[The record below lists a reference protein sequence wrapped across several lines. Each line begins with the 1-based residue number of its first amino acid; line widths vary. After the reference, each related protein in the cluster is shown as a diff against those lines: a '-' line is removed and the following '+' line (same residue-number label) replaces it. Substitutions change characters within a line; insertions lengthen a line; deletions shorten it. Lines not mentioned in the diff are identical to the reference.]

1 MADEEY
7 EIIPT
12 SPIRRLEKRIDDME
26 STSTPSEV
34 RKLIEQV
41 IELIKSNQRVI
52 DDIVKSN
59 FELRNELSRVP
70 GKIDELLKSMD
81 DFMEL
86 LKASATEEVV
96 SGISKDVMEP
106 VVKKIGELVDQ
117 GREQSKT
124 STDASQAMLTSLDT
138 IDKRLKRLT
147 IQMGGGAPPMAPR
160 RPLPE
165 YGR

>member
-12 SPIRRLEKRIDDME
+12 SPIRRLEKRIEEME

-59 FELRNELSRVP
+59 FELRNELSKLP
-70 GKIDELLKSMD
+70 GKVDELLKSMD
-81 DFMEL
+81 EFMEL
-86 LKASATEEVV
+86 LKASATEEIGGGV
-96 SGISKDVMEP
+96 SKEAMDP
-106 VVKKIGELVDQ
+106 VVKKIGELV
-117 GREQSKT
+117 EQNKKT
-124 STDASQAMLTSLDT
+124 TEANQAMLTSLDM

-147 IQMGGGAPPMAPR
+147 VQMGGGAPPAR
-160 RPLPE
+160 RPAPPAPA

>member
-12 SPIRRLEKRIDDME
+12 SPIRRLERRIEEVE
-26 STSTPSEV
+26 SSSSSSEV

-59 FELRNELSRVP
+59 FELRNEISRIP
-70 GKIDELLKSMD
+70 GKVDELLKSMD
-81 DFMEL
+81 EFMEL

-96 SGISKDVMEP
+96 SGVSKEVMDP
-106 VVKKIGELVDQ
+106 VVKKMEELVDQ
-117 GREQSKT
+117 NKKSVEAT
-124 STDASQAMLTSLDT
+124 QAMLTSLDT

-147 IQMGGGAPPMAPR
+147 VQMGGGAPAQTSRSAMPA
-160 RPLPE
+160 